1 MFIVNKN
8 VVSESYTDCLAIST
22 SFPVPLLDPQEG
34 KPDVGFRTFTTVG
47 ELSGYYSPVC
57 GSPTLQVWDLIFIM
71 LLPSRCSF
79 VFVQLLL
86 CLRMWYIFFG
96 EGNGNPLQYS
106 CLENPMD
113 VGAWWADVHG
123 FTKSR
128 TWLNDFS
135 FTFHFD
141 ALEKEMATL
150 SVFLPGESKG
160 RGSLMG
166 FRLWDRTELDTTE
179 AT

>member
-86 CLRMWYIFFG
+86 CLRMWYIFFCG
-96 EGNGNPLQYS
+96 I
-106 CLENPMD
+106 
-113 VGAWWADVHG
+113 
-123 FTKSR
+123 
-128 TWLNDFS
+128 S
-135 FTFHFD
+135 F
-141 ALEKEMATL
+141 LEKEMATHSSTL
-150 SVFLPGESKG
+150 AWKIPW
-160 RGSLMG
+160 M
-166 FRLWDRTELDTTE
+166 
-179 AT
+179 